1 MNKSNTKMLFFGIV
15 WVATYLLCLLTV
27 KELSPAKWLGIT
39 ISLIPAVTFAF
50 FIYHFIK
57 KIRSMDEVERSIQLE
72 ATIWGFSLGLLML
85 MTLGALDL
93 VVTLNKKDWGYLSLI
108 PYFVLFYFIGLFI
121 SRRKYL

>member
-1 MNKSNTKMLFFGIV
+1 MKKMNAKIFLYGTL
-15 WVATYLLCLLTV
+15 WVITYLFCLLAV
-27 KELSPAKWLGIT
+27 KKLSPTTTVAIAL
-39 ISLIPAVTFAF
+39 SLIPVLTFSF

-57 KIRSMDEVERSIQLE
+57 KIRFMDEVERSIQLE
-72 ATIWGFSLGLLML
+72 ATVWGFSLGLVML

-93 VVTLNKKDWGYLSLI
+93 VFVFNKKNWGYLSLI